1 MKLKN
6 SLIIIISLFLV
17 SALTSV
23 GYAQEIKIGDELTI
37 EKPAGIDYQHIYFPR
52 KNFIIKQGGIA
63 DLKTVK
69 NVVVVV
75 TDIKYGSNNESIIT
89 IKRKDGRRFF
99 FALRH
104 VKANFEGAIEN
115 GELQV

>member
-6 SLIIIISLFLV
+6 SLIFVIFLFLV
-17 SALTSV
+17 SAVVST

-37 EKPAGIDYQHIYFPR
+37 EKPSGSEYQHIYFPR
-52 KNFIIKQGGIA
+52 KNFIIKRGGTP

-75 TDIKYGSNNESIIT
+75 TDIEYGSNNESIIT

-104 VKANFEGAIEN
+104 VKANFEGAIET

>member
-6 SLIIIISLFLV
+6 SLIIIISIFLA
-17 SALTSV
+17 SSLLSV

-37 EKPAGIDYQHIYFPR
+37 EKPAGLDYQHIYFPR
-52 KNFIIKQGGIA
+52 KNFIIKRGGTP

-69 NVVVVV
+69 NVVVIV
-75 TDIKYGSNNESIIT
+75 TDIKYGANNESIIT

-99 FALRH
+99 RVYNH
-104 VKANFEGAIEN
+104 VKANFEDAIEA
-115 GELQV
+115 GELRV